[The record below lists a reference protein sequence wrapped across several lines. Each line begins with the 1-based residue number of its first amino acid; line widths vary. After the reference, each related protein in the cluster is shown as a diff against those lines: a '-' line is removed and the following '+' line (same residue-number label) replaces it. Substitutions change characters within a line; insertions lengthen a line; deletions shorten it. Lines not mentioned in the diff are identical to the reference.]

1 MIPPTAIAGLAALP
15 ASTPAIREMMRRKP
29 ANMPSSTDNRDALY
43 NALDRYLTE
52 QNLPSKT
59 VGDYGVNP
67 AGEMSVPDQGGA
79 AALLQVLRNPNKF
92 AAHGPGKPGSGD
104 DYSININPNADR
116 VLYAHEMGHIAAKQ
130 DGFGKAVAAI
140 RDNNSLQNA
149 LIAASVLAPG
159 VAAATADE
167 DSIATQLGLAYALQ
181 SPIIMDEIMANKH
194 ALNLMEMA
202 NMRATLGQRG
212 KMAGGLMTYL
222 SLPLLAAAGGSMAG
236 NAIES
241 QLAG

>member
-1 MIPPTAIAGLAALP
+1 MISPTLLTGLAAIP
-15 ASTPAIREMMRRKP
+15 ASAPALREMMRRKP
-29 ANMPSSTDNRDALY
+29 ASRPSSEDNRDALF
-43 NALDRYLTE
+43 NALDRYLIE
-52 QNLPSKT
+52 QNLPTKT

-67 AGEMSVPDQGGA
+67 AAEMAVPDKGGA
-79 AALLQVLRNPNKF
+79 HALLQVLRNPSKF
-92 AAHGPGKPGSGD
+92 AAHGTGTGGD

-116 VLYAHEMGHIAAKQ
+116 VLYAHEMGHIASKQ

-140 RDNNSLQNA
+140 RDNPSLENA
-149 LIAASVLAPG
+149 LMAASVLAPG
-159 VAAATADE
+159 LAAATSDE
-167 DSIATQLGLAYALQ
+167 DDIATQLGLAYALQ

-241 QLAG
+241 QL